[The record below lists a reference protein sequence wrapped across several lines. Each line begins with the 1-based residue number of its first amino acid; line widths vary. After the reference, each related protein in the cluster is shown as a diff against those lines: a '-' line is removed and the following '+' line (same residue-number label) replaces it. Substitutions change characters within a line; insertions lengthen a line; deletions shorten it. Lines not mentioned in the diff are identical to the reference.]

1 VISVTGLFDFDA
13 HIFAVMEHKSGRP
26 VHPEVITQKWRCPMA
41 LDSLNAL
48 FEDTLRDMYYAE
60 KKLTKILPKMAK
72 KATSPELADA
82 FTAHA
87 EETHGQVDRIEQV
100 FGMIDKTPRAKKC
113 EALEGLSAEGD
124 HVMEEAKEDSV
135 MDAGLVAS
143 AQAVEHY
150 EIARYGTL
158 IAWANQLD
166 MSDAASLLEES
177 LAEEKAADE
186 KLSGIAEKVNPMAQR
201 AEAA

>member
-1 VISVTGLFDFDA
+1 
-13 HIFAVMEHKSGRP
+13 
-26 VHPEVITQKWRCPMA
+26 MA

-72 KATSPELADA
+72 KATTPELANA
-82 FTAHA
+82 FTSHA
-87 EETHGQVDRIEQV
+87 EETQEQVDRIEQV

-124 HVMEEAKEDSV
+124 HVMEEAEEESV

-150 EIARYGTL
+150 EIARYGAL

-186 KLSGIAEKVNPMAQR
+186 KLSGIAEKVNPLAQR